1 MLVLFPEIKPYA
13 THRLKVSSVHEL
25 YVEESGNPDGIPA
38 VFVHGGPGGG
48 TDSSSRRFFDP
59 EAYRIIVFDQRGA
72 GRSTPH
78 AELEDNNTSALVAD
92 MERIREFLKVDKWVL
107 FGGSWGSTLSLVYAQ
122 SFPQRVL
129 GLVLRGIFLCRDQDL
144 QWFYQ
149 EGASRIFPDYWAD
162 YYEHIPEQ
170 ERDNMIAAYHRRLV
184 SNDEIARMSAAKI
197 WSNWEGCCS
206 TLKPNQ
212 HVVDKMNDPHIA
224 LAMARIEAH
233 YFMHD
238 AFLQPNQIINNAQ
251 RLQGIPGIIV
261 HGRYDVV
268 CPLDNAIALHEAWPE
283 AELFII
289 REAGHSASEPGI
301 TDALVRA
308 TNQMVR
314 ECRPGNAS

>member
-1 MLVLFPEIKPYA
+1 MLVLFPEIVPYA
-13 THRLKVSSVHEL
+13 THRLKVSAVHEL

-48 TDSSSRRFFDP
+48 TDGSSRRYFDP
-59 EAYRIIVFDQRGA
+59 DAYRIIVFDQRGA

-78 AELEDNNTSALVAD
+78 AELEDNHTAALVSD
-92 MERIREFLKVDKWVL
+92 MEAIRKFLHVEKWLL

-122 SFPQRVL
+122 SYPERVL

-149 EGASRIFPDYWAD
+149 DGASRIFPDYWAA
-162 YYEHIPEQ
+162 YFEHIPAN
-170 ERDNMIAAYHRRLV
+170 ERDNMIAAYHRRLTA
-184 SNDEIARMSAAKI
+184 NDEIARMSAAKI

-206 TLKPNQ
+206 TLRPNP
-212 HVVDKMNDPHIA
+212 HVVAKMNDPHVA

-238 AFLQPNQIINNAQ
+238 AFLESNQIIRDAD
-251 RLQGIPGIIV
+251 RLEGIPGIIV

-268 CPLDNAIALHEAWPE
+268 CPLDNASALHHAWPE
-283 AELFII
+283 AELCII

-301 TDALVRA
+301 TDALIHA
-308 TNQMVR
+308 TNQMAR
-314 ECRPGNAS
+314 EFQRWTAQ